1 MMLLLSSRSLWLT
14 LNHFISL
21 FLFFYIILHF
31 SPYVSNSRVENGG
44 RGSIEI
50 AGGLKQRGTC
60 QRVRC
65 WNMSWRLRPDWAQ
78 GERGDGCSLKVSG
91 DVVHMAADLVIHEQK
106 KAGLRGGYMLHY
118 EAHAHFCSSAL
129 CSSSHVTYNRNMENN
144 IISKS
149 QLAIQEFIFIQIFFF
164 SSFKISVSSKQP
176 LRTKVL
182 FRKDFHLE

>member
-1 MMLLLSSRSLWLT
+1 MMLLLSSRSLSLT

-31 SPYVSNSRVENGG
+31 PPYVSNSRVGNGG

-60 QRVRC
+60 QRVRS

-91 DVVHMAADLVIHEQK
+91 DVVHMAADLIIHEQK
-106 KAGLRGGYMLHY
+106 KKQDSEGATCFTMKPTHTSAR
-118 EAHAHFCSSAL
+118 AHSVHPPMSL
-129 CSSSHVTYNRNMENN
+129 TIEIWRHN
-144 IISKS
+144 ILSKV
-149 QLAIQEFIFIQIFFF
+149 
-164 SSFKISVSSKQP
+164 SF
-176 LRTKVL
+176 
-182 FRKDFHLE
+182 